1 MNQDE
6 EVRVPFLLPMLAEI
20 ELEGDLDKAVSHFVF
35 GLVLI
40 GSILAVLVVALR
52 FVFSCFKRC
61 TSDRVLVIYGLGIK
75 GPGRCIHG
83 RTSFVWPIFQD
94 HQFLDLTPIPI
105 DIKVVEGL
113 SKDGIK
119 AMVVMTCTIGISTE
133 TGVVEKAAERLLGL
147 HLGQLRLLGQD
158 IFLEEMPA
166 VIASM
171 NFEPM
176 DRNLLLEKSANFI
189 QAKLKEVGLGLININ
204 IQRISRT
211 TKDGEVEIG
220 EE

>member
-6 EVRVPFLLPMLAEI
+6 EVRVPFLLPMLAEL

-83 RTSFVWPIFQD
+83 RT
-94 HQFLDLTPIPI
+94 
-105 DIKVVEGL
+105 
-113 SKDGIK
+113 
-119 AMVVMTCTIGISTE
+119 
-133 TGVVEKAAERLLGL
+133 LLCMA
-147 HLGQLRLLGQD
+147 HLPGSPVPRSHTD
-158 IFLEEMPA
+158 
-166 VIASM
+166 SY
-171 NFEPM
+171 
-176 DRNLLLEKSANFI
+176 RH
-189 QAKLKEVGLGLININ
+189 
-204 IQRISRT
+204 
-211 TKDGEVEIG
+211 
-220 EE
+220 